1 MAKKEDVTLIIAKS
15 FGKNKLTY
23 EETKTSRTL
32 TISCLIKEYGLNYI
46 QAKEVIKWCVLSCAA
61 MGKKREAIESEVLN
75 EGMFS
80 FLDKFKKNKA
90 EIAFKVLIN
99 TKSNAIGIPEFLR
112 DVSSLLSIIH
122 KEGGI
127 KDYITVN
134 NQTKRDHPPESDWQ
148 ILRLKKILGK
158 LLTLEREFKKAV
170 PTTARKMVE
179 YYEPNINDLNQ
190 KAASIKIMQ
199 KIGKYFD
206 DGSYT
211 TLNPGYY
218 DKGIDLTKMVR
229 PLLRK
234 AGEYKF
240 EGKYKLSKKEVN
252 KLALRFELFIANLK
266 NQLQN
271 ELNKYGSAIKDREK
285 LNQSRQDSSTLD

>member
-1 MAKKEDVTLIIAKS
+1 MAKKDDVILIIAKS
-15 FGKNKLTY
+15 FSKQAFTIK
-23 EETKTSRTL
+23 ETEVSKEF
-32 TISCLIKEYGLNYI
+32 TIASLVTEYGLSDV
-46 QAKEVIKWCVLSCAA
+46 QALEVINWCILSCAA
-61 MGKKREAIESEVLN
+61 LGNKRDVLE

-90 EIAFKVLIN
+90 EIAFKALIN

-112 DVSSLLSIIH
+112 DVSSLLSTIH

-170 PTTARKMVE
+170 PTSARKMVE
-179 YYEPNINDLNQ
+179 FYEPGIGNLNQ

-199 KIGKYFD
+199 KLGKYLE

-211 TLNPGYY
+211 TLHQGYY
-218 DKGIDLTKMVR
+218 DKGLDLTRLVR

-234 AGEYKF
+234 AGKYKF

-266 NQLQN
+266 NQLEN
-271 ELNKYGSAIKDREK
+271 ELNKYGNAIKGREK
-285 LNQSRQDSSTLD
+285 LNQSRQDLSTLD

>member
-1 MAKKEDVTLIIAKS
+1 MAKKDDVILIIAKAFS
-15 FGKNKLTY
+15 KQTFTIKETETSKELTV
-23 EETKTSRTL
+23 STL
-32 TISCLIKEYGLNYI
+32 VTEYGLNDV
-46 QAKEVIKWCVLSCAA
+46 QALEVINWCILSCAA
-61 MGKKREAIESEVLN
+61 LGNKESILE

-80 FLDKFKKNKA
+80 FLDRFKKNKA
-90 EIAFKVLIN
+90 EIAFKALIN

-112 DVSSLLSIIH
+112 DVSSLLSIIY

-127 KDYITVN
+127 KDYITIDN
-134 NQTKRDHPPESDWQ
+134 KSKRDHPPESDWQ

-170 PTTARKMVE
+170 PSSARKMVE
-179 YYEPNINDLNQ
+179 YYEPDINDLNQ

-199 KIGKYFD
+199 KIGKYLD

-218 DKGIDLTKMVR
+218 DKGIDLTRMVR

-252 KLALRFELFIANLK
+252 KLALRFELFISQLK

-271 ELNKYGSAIKDREK
+271 ELNKYSNSIKSREE
-285 LNQSRQDSSTLD
+285 LNKRRQGLSTSDQD

>member
-1 MAKKEDVTLIIAKS
+1 MAKKDDVILIIAKS
-15 FGKNKLTY
+15 FSKQAFTIK
-23 EETKTSRTL
+23 ETEVSKEF
-32 TISCLIKEYGLNYI
+32 TIASLVTEYGLSDV
-46 QAKEVIKWCVLSCAA
+46 QALEVINWCILSCAA
-61 MGKKREAIESEVLN
+61 LGNKRDVLE

-90 EIAFKVLIN
+90 EIAFKALIN

-112 DVSSLLSIIH
+112 DVSSLLSTIH

-170 PTTARKMVE
+170 PTSARKMVE
-179 YYEPNINDLNQ
+179 FYEPGIGNLNQ

-199 KIGKYFD
+199 KLGKYLE

-211 TLNPGYY
+211 TLHQGYY
-218 DKGIDLTKMVR
+218 DKGLDLTRLVR

-234 AGEYKF
+234 AGKYKF

-266 NQLQN
+266 NQLEN
-271 ELNKYGSAIKDREK
+271 ELNKYGSAIKGREK
-285 LNQSRQDSSTLD
+285 LNQSRQDLSTLD